1 MVSANH
7 WRGLKENNNKRNW
20 LNFYF
25 FGVLVIVPY
34 PMVDTNHWKGLVN
47 NVSFETIGCSYK
59 VLTIEMQLVDSIQ
72 FNCFSSLP
80 LWSTSII
87 GFIKIESGLLK
98 LLNLTLQQFNLS
110 SKFLLCWTSQP
121 QHPIVN
127 TNYREISYQIYGY
140 AENNFINLD

>member
-1 MVSANH
+1 LVSIIGDDQGWLEKYVREGQCFYNLQGSSFAMVSANH

-98 LLNLTLQQFNLS
+98 LLNLTL
-110 SKFLLCWTSQP
+110 
-121 QHPIVN
+121 
-127 TNYREISYQIYGY
+127 
-140 AENNFINLD
+140 